1 MPHVIRIPPRQPLL
15 ALLLSC
21 AVVAPLMAAAP
32 IYQWRDAKG
41 VTHFGDTPPAS
52 ARGIRV
58 RQASAGN
65 VVAASES
72 EPAIDVAAC
81 ERKRAQLKGYRQA
94 DQVTETNALGDVR
107 EYSDA
112 ERQVLIAGTEAQVRA
127 ACGEEA
133 AAAP

>member
-1 MPHVIRIPPRQPLL
+1 MPHVIRIPTRRRCSRCCCRARSSRRFWPQRR
-15 ALLLSC
+15 STSG
-21 AVVAPLMAAAP
+21 
-32 IYQWRDAKG
+32 RDAKG

-58 RQASAGN
+58 RQAGAGN
-65 VVAASES
+65 VVCRSES

-81 ERKRAQLKGYRQA
+81 ERKRAQLKGYQQA

-112 ERQVLIAGTEAQVRA
+112 ERQVLIAGTEAQVRV

>member
-1 MPHVIRIPPRQPLL
+1 MPHVIRIPTRRPLL

-21 AVVAPLMAAAP
+21 AVVAPLIAAAP

-41 VTHFGDTPPAS
+41 VTHFGDTPPAT

-58 RQASAGN
+58 RQAGAGN

-81 ERKRAQLKGYRQA
+81 ERKRAQLKGYQQA

-112 ERQVLIAGTEAQVRA
+112 ERQVLIAGTEAQVRV